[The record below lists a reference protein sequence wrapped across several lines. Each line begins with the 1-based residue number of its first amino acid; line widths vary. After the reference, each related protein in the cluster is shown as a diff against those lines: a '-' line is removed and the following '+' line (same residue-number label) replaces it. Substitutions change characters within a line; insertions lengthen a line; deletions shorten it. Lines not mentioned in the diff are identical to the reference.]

1 MQRVLVTGGSGLVG
15 HALQKVVGQ
24 AENWIFLSSK
34 DGDLRSLEDTRQIFE
49 QYQPTHV
56 IHLAAIVG
64 GLFYNMTAGADFFDG
79 NMRMALNV

>member
-15 HALQKVVGQ
+15 QALQKVVAQ

-34 DGDLRSLEDTRQIFE
+34 DGDLRSLEDTRQIFK

-56 IHLAAIVG
+56 IHHSIS
-64 GLFYNMTAGADFFDG
+64 
-79 NMRMALNV
+79 